1 MQVGDLVKYIR
12 RPSASNGTKAPP
24 QQYQYEGAIVIG
36 IIVGMDSL
44 GRWWHIQWSDGSIDN
59 RVGNEL
65 EVLND

>member
-1 MQVGDLVKYIR
+1 MQVGSLVKYIR
-12 RPSASNGTKAPP
+12 RPSARNGTP